1 MNVVSCS
8 NRTKEKN
15 MIFSMVAE
23 KAFNEI
29 QYPFLIKTLNKS
41 GIEQMYLNTIKATY
55 NKSAKY
61 MQWLKDERFSSKN
74 RNKTKVS
81 SLPLSP
87 NIILLSAGQSSKARN
102 KMERTWWKRSFQATK
117 FIDFMSF
124 FFLKWKTSLKKI
136 SISVNGWYANETL
149 TTCIFYFACYIW
161 MEETIMCSNW
171 KANFKKTTRVCVH
184 SSLGVGTDQVYHR
197 KKSALHIAVLLE
209 LMTDQYFHL
218 LNIFLSLIQKQI

>member
-61 MQWLKDERFSSKN
+61 MQW
-74 RNKTKVS
+74 
-81 SLPLSP
+81 
-87 NIILLSAGQSSKARN
+87 
-102 KMERTWWKRSFQATK
+102 
-117 FIDFMSF
+117 
-124 FFLKWKTSLKKI
+124 
-136 SISVNGWYANETL
+136 
-149 TTCIFYFACYIW
+149 
-161 MEETIMCSNW
+161 
-171 KANFKKTTRVCVH
+171 
-184 SSLGVGTDQVYHR
+184 
-197 KKSALHIAVLLE
+197 
-209 LMTDQYFHL
+209 
-218 LNIFLSLIQKQI
+218 